1 MRPHAPR
8 ARQPLDLDLE
18 LTVHSYAS
26 LSPVEILTETD
37 SGDLQIDELPPDP
50 WPEAYS
56 CRLWRRGQS
65 ARGVSLTR
73 SGDTFSV
80 SFLPFCDRL
89 DWQLGLEAARALA
102 TLAGAEIRRGD
113 ETLTYE
119 ALCESAD
126 ADWEADLVSSMDALR
141 KFVGVE
147 GTATLRGFLRD
158 AYVGP
163 RTLGAAGGG
172 LEGARA
178 LIEVLR
184 KVQFAD
190 DDYHFPESSLTPPDE
205 DPSEVRMAALG
216 PEVAYLLPSLTRI
229 LLKTSEHALVVTPRL
244 IYALLGDWVELLDE
258 DQAYLAPLS
267 AERYAALCAAC
278 LAAHTGEPGEDDEEG
293 VVQVECEEDPAPI
306 SGDWGPIPAREPLG
320 VVAQADQAVRA
331 LEARVGLSSAGET
344 LLEFGLAIERRADLV
359 AEGDPEASLPDYTEA
374 IRQLAKATSE
384 FSPARA
390 RLGVAYAKR
399 ADAELRLEK
408 IGDARSDFARAA
420 EVLLRSARTEEGAA
434 HALLVVTKQRVDT
447 ALSLGE
453 TAAALSALEGVVGL
467 GTAVLSE
474 EQLALALTLRGQASS
489 ADDPA
494 SALKDLLAAAK
505 LLDALDDFD
514 LGTPFEL
521 SWLAERLLKGIGI
534 DLSEDE
540 RTQLVQVSSRS
551 VLRLAAMGWIPLRQ
565 LVQTCAGWILTLGV
579 NGRHHEGLELAAKT
593 RQILTAAVAQAED
606 ASSKADLEVGLA
618 RIRAEEAGVYNS
630 LGHAAEARA
639 AALEA
644 LTLSGG
650 NDPELQAEIELSCVE
665 VYLEALDPDA
675 ALALLDGVAKGPMSE
690 AHEGQVAHFRAKA
703 LALLDNREAALAA
716 FEELLSYAGDLGHPT
731 LVEGATATTRLG
743 IGQVYL
749 AQGRLEEAKA
759 VLEEALPVLERHML
773 LDGIQLGESMALEG
787 YTALGEARAQLGDR
801 SGAEDAWRACV
812 RIAQRSRDSGADQRV
827 SDAELAAARARCA
840 EDQATRTEHFA
851 AARGLLRV
859 PDDALRLAR
868 IVQGQAELQPE
879 SAEAAEACEAA
890 LAALSEPLV
899 EPTPH
904 VLRIASA
911 LCQAAATQPLSPAG
925 LGLLSQVQEQIQ
937 ARPA

>member
-1 MRPHAPR
+1 M
-8 ARQPLDLDLE
+8 E
-18 LTVHSYAS
+18 LTVHSYAP
-26 LSPVEILTETD
+26 LSPVEILTEADT
-37 SGDLQIDELPPDP
+37 GDLQIDELPGDP
-50 WPEAYS
+50 WPEASS
-56 CRLWRRGQS
+56 CHLWRRGQS
-65 ARGVSLTR
+65 ARGVTLAR

-102 TLAGAEIRRGD
+102 TLAGSEIRRGD
-113 ETLTYE
+113 ETLSYE

-126 ADWEADLVSSMDALR
+126 ADWEADLTSSMDALR
-141 KFVGVE
+141 KFIDVE

-158 AYVGP
+158 SYVGL
-163 RTLGAAGGG
+163 RTLGEVGEG

-184 KVQFAD
+184 RVQFAD
-190 DDYHFPESSLTPPDE
+190 DNYHFPESSLTPPDE
-205 DPSEVRMAALG
+205 EPGEVRMAAIG
-216 PEVAYLLPSLTRI
+216 PEVAYLLPSLTQV
-229 LLKTSEHALVVTPRL
+229 LLKTEGQSLVVSPRL

-258 DQAYLAPLS
+258 DQAYLPPLS
-267 AERYAALCAAC
+267 PERYAELCRAC
-278 LAAHTGEPGEDDEEG
+278 RAAHTGEPSPEG
-293 VVQVECEEDPAPI
+293 PEGKNVLQVECEEDPAPI
-306 SGDWGPIPAREPLG
+306 SADWGPIPPREPLG
-320 VVAQADQAVRA
+320 VLAQADQAVRA
-331 LEARVGLSSAGET
+331 LQARVGLSSAGET
-344 LLEFGLAIERRADLV
+344 LLELGLAIERRADLV
-359 AEGDPEASLPDYTEA
+359 AEENPEASLPDYTEA

-399 ADAELRLEK
+399 ADAELRLEQ

-434 HALLVVTKQRVDT
+434 HALMVVTKQRVDT

-453 TAAALSALEGVVGL
+453 SEAALGALEGVVAL

-494 SALKDLLAAAK
+494 SALKDLVAAAE

-593 RQILTAAVAQAED
+593 RQILTAAIAQADD
-606 ASSKADLEVGLA
+606 APAKADLQVGLA

-639 AALEA
+639 AAQEA
-644 LTLSGG
+644 LALSGG
-650 NDPELQAEIELSCVE
+650 GDPELQAEIELSCVE

-675 ALALLDGVAKGPMSE
+675 SLALLDGVASGPMSE

-703 LALLDNREAALAA
+703 LALLDDRAAALAA
-716 FEELLSYAGDLGHPT
+716 FEELLSYAQDLGHPT

-759 VLEEALPVLERHML
+759 VLEDALPVLERHML

-787 YTALGEARAQLGDR
+787 YTALGETRAQLGDR

-812 RIAQRSRDSGADQRV
+812 RIAQRARDSGADQRV

-840 EDQATRTEHFA
+840 EDPATRAQHFA

-868 IVQGQAELQPE
+868 IVQDQAELQPE
-879 SAEAAEACEAA
+879 SPEAAEACEAA

-925 LGLLSQVQEQIQ
+925 LGLLSQVQARIQ